1 MLRQGFVNCRPG
13 HTERIGGLYLSGRL
27 AGASCEEISDELCRC
42 VPVGTA
48 QAIGGRL
55 AGALELD
62 AGERVIVGRSS
73 GVTLTSRAA
82 FALRP
87 SRALRL
93 APLTHRWP
101 CSEEAATTCPPGHMQ
116 NENTLRPLGRWA
128 TSL

>member
-13 HTERIGGLYLSGRL
+13 HTERIGGLYLSGCL

-62 AGERVIVGRSS
+62 AGERVIVGK
-73 GVTLTSRAA
+73 
-82 FALRP
+82 LRP

-93 APLTHRWP
+93 APLTHRWHG
-101 CSEEAATTCPPGHMQ
+101 SEEAATTCPPGHMQ